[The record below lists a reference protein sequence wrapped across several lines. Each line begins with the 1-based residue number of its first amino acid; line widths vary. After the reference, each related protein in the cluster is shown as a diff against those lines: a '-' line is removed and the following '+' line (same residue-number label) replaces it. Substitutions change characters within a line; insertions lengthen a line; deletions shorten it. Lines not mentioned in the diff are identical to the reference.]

1 MATETAPRPVR
12 RGVTDAGQ
20 LRIHD
25 ARYELAS
32 EEEIRSLQL
41 RKLRDLL
48 HFVEATNPFYRD
60 KWKSAG
66 VDLGRVDSL
75 EAFAALVPTVDK
87 ADFVADQTEAPPFGS
102 RLERGLSLRERLEVY
117 TTSGTSGQGVEVH
130 AQTARELSQ
139 ASALYGFGFRWAGLN
154 PGDGALLTL
163 PLTMMAGGR
172 MEHAGATAYG
182 LTVYPCGSFNA
193 QEKLATMTRFRPRAL
208 YGSTSYFGHLAAIS
222 EGPLPEAGIDVL
234 LTGLE
239 GVGLAYVHQL
249 EEQWGAQA
257 FDRFGA
263 TQVRTDWMFTCEQG
277 VGTTERPGLLHGL
290 DPWVLL
296 EVVDP
301 GTGRQVAAGESGELV
316 VTSLFHWDTPVVRC
330 RLRDQGVYQPPA
342 YCSCGRPFSGI
353 QVCSIGRT
361 DDVKKVKGVN
371 VYPEA
376 VDNILY
382 SLAEVDEYRVVLS
395 SSAADTDIATVS
407 IMSKDELADEAREA
421 FRQEVKRRLR
431 DGVGITF
438 EVELTEEIERSEY
451 KARRWHD
458 HRARG

>member
-1 MATETAPRPVR
+1 MATDTASRPAAADPR
-12 RGVTDAGQ
+12 Q

-32 EEEIRSLQL
+32 EEEIRALQL
-41 RKLRDLL
+41 RKLREML
-48 HFVEATNPFYRD
+48 HFVAATNPFYRG
-60 KWKSAG
+60 KWKDAG
-66 VDLGRVDSL
+66 VDVEKIDSL

-87 ADFVADQTEAPPFGS
+87 SDFVADQAVAPPFGT

-130 AQTARELSQ
+130 AQTQRELDQAREL
-139 ASALYGFGFRWAGLN
+139 YRFGFRWAGLN
-154 PGDGALLTL
+154 PGDGAMLTL

-172 MEHAGATAYG
+172 MELAGATAYG

-193 QEKLATMTRFRPRAL
+193 AEKLAMIERFRPRAL
-208 YGSTSYFGHLAAIS
+208 YGSTSYFGHLAAIC
-222 EGPLPEAGIDVL
+222 EEPREAGIDVL

-239 GVGLAYVHQL
+239 GVGLAYIHQL
-249 EEQWGAQA
+249 EEQWGARA

-263 TQVRTDWMFTCEQG
+263 TQVRTDWMFTCERG
-277 VGTTERPGLLHGL
+277 VGTVERPGMLHGL

-296 EVVDP
+296 EVIDP
-301 GTGRQVAAGESGELV
+301 ATSRQVAAGEPGELI

-330 RLRDQGVYQPPA
+330 SLRDLGVYQPPA
-342 YCSCGRPFSGI
+342 YCDCGRPFAGI

-371 VYPEA
+371 VFPEA
-376 VDNILY
+376 VDNIIY

-395 SSAADTDIATVS
+395 AGPADTDVATVS
-407 IMSKDELADEAREA
+407 IMPKDGLPGEAREA
-421 FRQEVKRRLR
+421 LQQEVRRRLK

-458 HRARG
+458 HRVRG